1 MKKLLFPFAWLYALI
16 LWVRNFL
23 FDKQILRSQKFPVK
37 TVGIGN
43 LALGGTGKSVV
54 VEYLLDHFKTDHS
67 FAVLSRGYKRKTK
80 GFVRADALATALSIG
95 DEPFQFYKNH
105 PQVQVAVCERRAVG
119 ISTLMASQNPPEI
132 VLLDDVMQHR
142 WVSIELLIVTTA
154 FDNLYIED
162 DLVPVGNLRDSSKQA
177 KRAQIILVTKCP
189 KGLTQNTAVQIRKKL
204 NTNDDQKVFFTNIK
218 YSSKCLGKGGA
229 KSLNEILQHSFLL
242 ITGIANPKPLV
253 AFLTAKGGTFDWL
266 SFPDHHTFSSRDIKK
281 ISQQKSKIIL
291 TTEKDYGRLLP
302 LLPTANIYYIP
313 IQMAFVFKDEE
324 TSFKKMLQAY
334 FKT

>member
-1 MKKLLFPFAWLYALI
+1 MKKLLFPFAWFYALI

-23 FDKQILRSQKFPVK
+23 FDKHILHSQKFPVK

-54 VEYLLDHFKTDHS
+54 VEYVLDHFKMAHS

-105 PQVQVAVCERRAVG
+105 PQVQVAVCEQRAVG
-119 ISTLMASQNPPEI
+119 ISNLMASHSPPEI
-132 VLLDDVMQHR
+132 ILLDDVMQHR
-142 WVSIELLIVTTA
+142 WVAVELLIVTTA
-154 FDNLYIED
+154 YDNLYVED
-162 DLVPVGNLRDSSKQA
+162 NLVPVGTLRDSVKQA

-189 KGLTQNTAVQIRKKL
+189 NRLTQKTAIQIKKKL
-204 NTNDDQKVFFTNIK
+204 NTTDDQKVFYTTIK
-218 YSSKCLGKGGA
+218 YGSKCLGKGGA
-229 KSLNEILQHSFLL
+229 KNLNEILQHSFLL
-242 ITGIANPKPLV
+242 VTGIANPKPLV

-266 SFPDHHTFSSRDIKK
+266 SFPDHHAFSSGDIKK
-281 ISQQKSKIIL
+281 ISQHQNKIIL

-302 LLPTANIYYIP
+302 LLPTANLFYLP
-313 IQMAFVFKDEE
+313 IQMAFVFKNEE
-324 TSFKKMLQAY
+324 ASFKKVLQTY
-334 FKT
+334 FKA